1 MDYERSWVIFLG
13 DKIASVQRAILAGN
27 RRRTIP
33 LSLTN
38 GHARAANVL
47 LPPRAARADNHIRSD
62 ISEVSVGQRSRLP
75 RAIQLGPADTA
86 FGVRGGGGVHK
97 GMWLVAIGAIL
108 TMTFRSIH
116 ALICRDLALFGVAK
130 TVYDLVTRAINR
142 VVYYKIFK
150 GLKIETIHPGYLEA
164 PAGFEWLALEPEQL
178 HELAKDPAYDFTEA
192 FLSDALAKG
201 DRCYGILDGDVL
213 ATYGWY
219 STNPTET
226 SDDVTLHFNSDYVY
240 MYKGYTLP
248 QYRGRRLYAVAINRA
263 LSEYLARGYHGLVSY
278 IESNNFSSL
287 KSVRRLGYHS
297 FGHVIVLKLLGRPWI
312 VTSPGCRRLG
322 FYFRRTRHGAAT
334 AAGVVEPEMA
344 SVD

>member
-1 MDYERSWVIFLG
+1 M
-13 DKIASVQRAILAGN
+13 K
-27 RRRTIP
+27 
-33 LSLTN
+33 
-38 GHARAANVL
+38 
-47 LPPRAARADNHIRSD
+47 
-62 ISEVSVGQRSRLP
+62 
-75 RAIQLGPADTA
+75 
-86 FGVRGGGGVHK
+86 
-97 GMWLVAIGAIL
+97 
-108 TMTFRSIH
+108 RSI
-116 ALICRDLALFGVAK
+116 LDTWRL
-130 TVYDLVTRAINR
+130 R
-142 VVYYKIFK
+142 
-150 GLKIETIHPGYLEA
+150 
-164 PAGFEWLALEPEQL
+164 AGFEWLALEPEQL

-297 FGHVIVLKLLGRPWI
+297 FGHVIVLEASWTALDCHESGMSTVRILFSPHETRRRYGRRGRRAGNGLGRL
-312 VTSPGCRRLG
+312 TL
-322 FYFRRTRHGAAT
+322 GAAAT
-334 AAGVVEPEMA
+334 RNDTRWAPAGADCLRPRRRR
-344 SVD
+344 